1 MAASNPPAVEAG
13 AEAGAEAKPNQEP
26 AAPSSPDHVEE
37 KNRAAET
44 STQTPIP
51 TTTNTTATTK
61 TAPSDK
67 ALEAGVA
74 ADDEKTA
81 PQGSTS
87 TSKARE
93 AEIAASAAALS
104 GAEKKE
110 TGASPRPSVQTD
122 LDDDV
127 YQADFQGEVVT
138 NDELPS
144 AETIRRIEN
153 YIVLDRH
160 GKTHTFRSLYTG
172 RSVARR
178 VLVIFVRH
186 FFCGNCQEYLRSLS
200 ASITAESLLQLP
212 IPTFIAVV
220 GCGDPALIDMY
231 ASETACPFPIYADP
245 TRKLYQELGMVKTLA
260 LGARP
265 AYMNKSI
272 LKSSLD
278 SIVQGVKQIKNGL
291 VLKAGDQRQIGGE
304 FLFEPVD
311 IKSPEVESPSHEFDR
326 KLKVD
331 DKKSGGGGNKEGAA
345 KTDEERLSDAA
356 KRSRATSVVTD
367 NDNDEEEEPSLV
379 EEKKVTWC
387 HRMRTTRDHAEIPE
401 LMEVLGLTGHG
412 KPIKDQRRWSKALES
427 RKGTGLSLANR
438 MSRMSQHKVDDGI

>member
-1 MAASNPPAVEAG
+1 MEA
-13 AEAGAEAKPNQEP
+13 
-26 AAPSSPDHVEE
+26 DLCV
-37 KNRAAET
+37 
-44 STQTPIP
+44 
-51 TTTNTTATTK
+51 
-61 TAPSDK
+61 
-67 ALEAGVA
+67 
-74 ADDEKTA
+74 
-81 PQGSTS
+81 
-87 TSKARE
+87 
-93 AEIAASAAALS
+93 
-104 GAEKKE
+104 
-110 TGASPRPSVQTD
+110 RPCVQ
-122 LDDDV
+122 
-127 YQADFQGEVVT
+127 
-138 NDELPS
+138 
-144 AETIRRIEN
+144 
-153 YIVLDRH
+153 
-160 GKTHTFRSLYTG
+160 
-172 RSVARR
+172 
-178 VLVIFVRH
+178 
-186 FFCGNCQEYLRSLS
+186 NCQEYLRSLS

-260 LGARP
+260 LGTRP

-278 SIVQGVKQIKNGL
+278 SIVQGVKQIKKGL

-326 KLKVD
+326 KLKLD
-331 DKKSGGGGNKEGAA
+331 DKKYKNGKEAAA
-345 KTDEERLSDAA
+345 KADEERLSDAA

-412 KPIKDQRRWSKALES
+412 KPIKDQKRWSKALDS
-427 RKGTGLSLANR
+427 RKGTGLSLAHR
-438 MSRMSQHKVDDGI
+438 MSQMSQHKVDDGI